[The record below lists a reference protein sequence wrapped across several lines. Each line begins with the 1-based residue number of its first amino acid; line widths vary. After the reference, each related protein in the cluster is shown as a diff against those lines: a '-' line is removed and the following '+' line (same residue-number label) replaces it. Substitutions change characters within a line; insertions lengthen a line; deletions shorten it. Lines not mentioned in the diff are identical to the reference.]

1 MFFFRKRF
9 SERAGKA
16 YWRWFQ
22 ENEQSIIAAIAD
34 KSNETKEQSLD
45 IIWIID
51 RHYAPLFPY
60 LPNSEIEFQFG
71 CNGDL
76 NEMFLY
82 YKDHD
87 DLKRDI
93 ERLVSLMPQSLRDHW
108 TVYIEE

>member
-1 MFFFRKRF
+1 MFPFRKRF
-9 SERAGKA
+9 SVRVGKA

-22 ENEQSIIAAIAD
+22 ENEQNIIDAIAE
-34 KSNETKEQSLD
+34 KGSETKEPSAD
-45 IIWIID
+45 IIWVID

-71 CNGDL
+71 CNGGL

-82 YKDHD
+82 HKNHI

-93 ERLVSLMPQSLRDHW
+93 ERLVSLMPPSLRDHW